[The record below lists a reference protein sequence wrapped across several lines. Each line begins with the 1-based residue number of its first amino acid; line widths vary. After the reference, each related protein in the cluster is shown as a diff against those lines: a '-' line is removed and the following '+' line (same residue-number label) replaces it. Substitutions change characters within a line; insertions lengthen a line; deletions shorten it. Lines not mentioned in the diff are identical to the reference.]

1 MALCVKEY
9 LMSDSTKLAK
19 FIELFAVFLAAFSLV
34 DFTLDLVRIDIGF
47 TTVKSLGMRLYLF
60 SYIYPLRSQSFS
72 KLNLRFF
79 YLNLHKEVQQNVQFT
94 IHNILVNNILH
105 CNSLYTFNYDA
116 VNLIKKNGNDI
127 CYEI

>member
-1 MALCVKEY
+1 
-9 LMSDSTKLAK
+9 MSDSTKLAK